1 MTSDKIE
8 ESFEVI
14 SERGWDGENW
24 SRKVAFKLNQ
34 LYYYENRY
42 IHQPDY
48 KTMDVISES
57 INGAV

>member
-1 MTSDKIE
+1 MTTDKIE

-34 LYYYENRY
+34 LYYYENKY
-42 IHQPDY
+42 IH
-48 KTMDVISES
+48 
-57 INGAV
+57 